1 MQWLQSR
8 VHTGARCPRL
18 CLVPGHRNRTRILA
32 WVCFKKEFVH
42 ISAQRVPY
50 FGTKCERCIYFTFPR
65 ATEKIGHVYRHAG
78 YLFHWYWIPIL
89 IKQNSFLCRYKNW
102 SFLVF
107 CIRRQTDIFRFI
119 LIYLIIASYVPE
131 GKRKKPLF
139 EQTAETGMLS
149 KAGKEEEVVET
160 ALPVKV
166 AKREVVVEPEDE
178 TEVEDNTYVGESRS
192 VITR

>member
-1 MQWLQSR
+1 MITKPCAHR
-8 VHTGARCPRL
+8 GP
-18 CLVPGHRNRTRILA
+18 VPTFVPCTRASKPYPNSSVGML
-32 WVCFKKEFVH
+32 H

-119 LIYLIIASYVPE
+119 LIYLIIYCILCS
-131 GKRKKPLF
+131 GRKKEKAFVRTNCWNWSAF
-139 EQTAETGMLS
+139 ESWQRGRSGWDSVTC
-149 KAGKEEEVVET
+149 
-160 ALPVKV
+160 
-166 AKREVVVEPEDE
+166 
-178 TEVEDNTYVGESRS
+178 ESR
-192 VITR
+192 